1 VNPANL
7 PAGDYYAR
15 VTIESHGA
23 ANSPQVVSVVLS
35 VAPKGTASIDVRP
48 TGLIFVGLPNSQVA
62 PEQIIVTNT
71 GDSTTSFRSTRD
83 VGAGAPFFSYQPT
96 NGSLPPGQPVPI
108 SVQPNLQGLA
118 AGVRRGSITLQF
130 ADGSTRIVAILLVV
144 PGSTSTPAAEQASP
158 AATACKPSTLNL
170 VFVALGQGFQVR
182 ASFPAEIAVKVVD
195 DCGAFL
201 NTGSVVTSFSNGDP
215 LLSLVPVGNGEWTGT
230 WQPGGAV
237 ARIQITATASNP
249 DNSLRGSVQI
259 SGDSA
264 SNPAIPVIS
273 SGSVVNSA
281 SQRARAPIAPGGI
294 ITIYG
299 QNLSSGVAES
309 GVPREK
315 SLNGTSA
322 LIGGAAPPLIYVS
335 GSQVNAIVPYEIP
348 INTNLQLLVQ
358 SQGALTLPVPLVIAP
373 AQPAVFTADG
383 SGTGQG
389 YVYSSTGIRADRNH
403 PVKSGDTVVVYCA
416 GLGMVNPPVPAGYP
430 APANP
435 LSHTANPVTATI
447 GGIPAHVAFAGLTP
461 RLTGLYQVNVVVPAL
476 VPPGDAID
484 LVLTV
489 AGQISP
495 PVTFTVH

>member
-1 VNPANL
+1 
-7 PAGDYYAR
+7 
-15 VTIESHGA
+15 
-23 ANSPQVVSVVLS
+23 
-35 VAPKGTASIDVRP
+35 
-48 TGLIFVGLPNSQVA
+48 
-62 PEQIIVTNT
+62 
-71 GDSTTSFRSTRD
+71 
-83 VGAGAPFFSYQPT
+83 
-96 NGSLPPGQPVPI
+96 
-108 SVQPNLQGLA
+108 
-118 AGVRRGSITLQF
+118 
-130 ADGSTRIVAILLVV
+130 
-144 PGSTSTPAAEQASP
+144 
-158 AATACKPSTLNL
+158 
-170 VFVALGQGFQVR
+170 
-182 ASFPAEIAVKVVD
+182 VVD

-237 ARIQITATASNP
+237 PRIQITATASNP

-264 SNPAIPVIS
+264 TNPAIPVIS

-495 PVTFTVH
+495 PVTFAVH